1 MEQRMP
7 GVLEGKVAIVTGAGR
22 GIGRGIAVEFARE
35 GARVAVASRSLPS
48 IEETLAE
55 IRALGGE
62 AIGIRCD
69 VGDPGAI
76 ARTTA
81 ETAEAFGRIDILVN
95 NAQSFGSA
103 EKPAP
108 TPVLTPLETFD
119 DGEWERTF
127 ATGPT
132 ATYHFMKATFPFL
145 KASGAGRIINFG
157 SYWGQIGYEGSAAYN
172 AAKEAI
178 RGLTRTAARE
188 WGQHGITANVINPA
202 IASDALKTFVREH
215 RDTAEQSMQSIPM
228 RRYGDIYKDG
238 GRLAVFLAGDDAAF
252 LTGMTFQADGGL
264 FMSP

>member
-1 MEQRMP
+1 MTGILAGRT
-7 GVLEGKVAIVTGAGR
+7 AIVTGAGR
-22 GIGRGIAVEFARE
+22 GIGRGIAVELARE
-35 GARVAVASRSLPS
+35 GAQVVVASRSQGS
-48 IEETLAE
+48 IDRTVAE
-55 IRALGGE
+55 ISDEGGV
-62 AIGIRCD
+62 ASGMLCD
-69 VGDPGAI
+69 VGNASDI
-76 ARTTA
+76 ARVVSDTVGR
-81 ETAEAFGRIDILVN
+81 FGGLDILVN

-103 EKPAP
+103 EAPAP

-119 DGEWERTF
+119 DGEWARTF

-132 ATYHFMKATFPFL
+132 ATYHFMKAAFPHL
-145 KASGAGRIINFG
+145 KASGAGRVINFG

-188 WGQHGITANVINPA
+188 WGKHGITANVINPA
-202 IASDALKTFVREH
+202 IASDALQTFVREH
-215 RDTAEQSMQSIPM
+215 RESAVQAMQTIPL

-238 GRLAVFLAGDDAAF
+238 GRLAVFLASDDAAF